1 MLNRLSPLGKS
12 ASARLAEL
20 YKHRPD
26 QTVVIAGSLVTG
38 FGNSRSDLD
47 AYVIGETLPLA
58 REMDLKQYDFHVTVA
73 PDGTVAER
81 DDDTGPDSQV
91 KEVFKYSN
99 GGLGPV
105 HITFL
110 TTPQVEK
117 LRDRVEEVFAK
128 AATTVDYMRGYET
141 ADFGYTP
148 FVFLGKLLQGECLAN
163 PELFESLLGQE
174 IRSKFCFISYRYK
187 CPTYVE
193 MNDAAGSWEAGDFLM
208 AALFSRIVLE
218 SFSWS
223 LSLLTLD
230 TNTNPKWVTKCI
242 TAWPERYRQLSQT
255 CLSLLLGDISNEAAQ
270 KAFTPKALDTV
281 DELIRACVREQD
293 ANPVMPKSRSLLAV
307 FDDYFAGR
315 LTKDANQQDYD
326 WEKRVYGAESLPTTT
341 LYRIKSD

>member
-1 MLNRLSPLGKS
+1 MQHRLSPLGKS
-12 ASARLAEL
+12 ASTRLAEL
-20 YKHRPD
+20 FTPRSD
-26 QTVVIAGSLVTG
+26 QTIVIAGSLVTG

-58 REMDLKQYDFHVTVA
+58 REVDLKQYDFHSTVS

-81 DDDTGPDSQV
+81 DDDTHPDSQV

-105 HITFL
+105 HITFMTASQL
-110 TTPQVEK
+110 TRQ
-117 LRDRVEEVFAK
+117 RDRIEEVFAR
-128 AATTVDYMRGYET
+128 AAATVDYMRGYDT

-148 FVFLGKLLQGECLAN
+148 FVFMGKLLQGECLAN
-163 PELFESLLGQE
+163 PELFESMLGEE

-193 MNDAAGSWEAGDFLM
+193 MNDAVGSWEAGDFLM
-208 AALFSRIVLE
+208 AALFSKIVLE
-218 SFSWS
+218 SFCWS

-230 TNTNPKWVTKCI
+230 TNTNPKWVTKSV
-242 TAWPERYRQLSQT
+242 TRWPERYKKLSRT
-255 CLSLLLGDISNEAAQ
+255 CLSLLLGDISSEATQ
-270 KAFTPKALDTV
+270 KAFTLKALDTV

-293 ANPVMPKSRSLLAV
+293 ANPVMPKSSSLLAL
-307 FDDYFAGR
+307 FNEYFVGR

-326 WEKRVYGAESLPTTT
+326 WEKRVYGADSIPTAK
-341 LYRIKSD
+341 LYGIKPS

>member
-1 MLNRLSPLGKS
+1 MQHTLSPLGKS

-20 YKHRPD
+20 FTHRPD

-47 AYVIGETLPLA
+47 VYVIGETLPRA
-58 REMDLKQYDFHVTVA
+58 SEIDLKQYDFHVTMA
-73 PDGTVAER
+73 ADGAIAER
-81 DDDTGPDSQV
+81 DDGADPASQV

-110 TTPQVEK
+110 TTSQVTK
-117 LRDRVEEVFAK
+117 LRDRVLEVFAR
-128 AATTVDYMRGYET
+128 AAATVDYMRGYDT

-163 PELFESLLGQE
+163 PELFESLLGAE

-193 MNDAAGSWEAGDFLM
+193 MNDAAGSWEAGDHLM
-208 AALFSRIVLE
+208 AALFSRILLE
-218 SFSWS
+218 SFCWS

-230 TNTNPKWVTKCI
+230 TNTNPKWVIKSI
-242 TAWPERYRQLSQT
+242 TVWPERYQPLSRV
-255 CLSLLLGDISNEAAQ
+255 CLSLLLGDISSAEAQ
-270 KAFTPKALDTV
+270 KSFTPKALETV

-293 ANPVMPKSRSLLAV
+293 ANPVMPKTQSLLAV
-307 FDDYFAGR
+307 FDEYFAGR

-326 WEKRVYGAESLPTTT
+326 WEKRVYGADSVPTTR
-341 LYRIKSD
+341 LYGIGPP